1 MRKII
6 LAISAVVVL
15 AVSSM
20 PTYAE
25 DSTTSKHRLE
35 LGLSD
40 GCSLVDQ
47 RLVTGHSFL
56 INDVNKYAETPGCKT
71 RSWMLPPLDLRYYY
85 QVLPWLEVGGEIGA
99 KTYSVM
105 NIYNPNETS
114 PFLNYSNTALFL
126 TAGVRFT
133 FYKTDFVQLYSG
145 LNVGA
150 RLNIESQN
158 STIPYNSY
166 APHVGSAGF
175 TFQATAFGVR
185 FGKQVYGIAELGY
198 GYKGILTLGVGT
210 RL

>member
-6 LAISAVVVL
+6 FAICAVVVL

-20 PTYAE
+20 PIYAE
-25 DSTTSKHRLE
+25 ESASSKHRIE

-40 GCSLVDQ
+40 GSSLVDQ
-47 RLVTGHSFL
+47 RLISGHSFL
-56 INDVNKYAETPGCKT
+56 INDVNKYAESNKT
-71 RSWMLPPLDLRYYY
+71 RSWMLPPIALRYYY

-99 KTYSVM
+99 KTNSVM
-105 NIYNPNETS
+105 NIYNQNETS

-126 TAGVRFT
+126 TAGIRFS

-158 STIPYNSY
+158 STIPYNTY

-185 FGKQVYGIAELGY
+185 FGKQVYGLAELGY